1 MKLSR
6 IPLCYSFQIIYL
18 IVTMSA
24 CFIGAV
30 TNVVTYAKKPL
41 P

>member
-1 MKLSR
+1 
-6 IPLCYSFQIIYL
+6 
-18 IVTMSA
+18 MSA

>member
-1 MKLSR
+1 ML
-6 IPLCYSFQIIYL
+6 
-18 IVTMSA
+18 A

-30 TNVVTYAKKPL
+30 TNVVTHEKKPL